1 MEKIFIY
8 KLISIFSFLFYL
20 YCVLFYT
27 VCTVIYLFM
36 NTVENIMVWYGMV
49 WYGMVWFDEIFYIP
63 NEYRLINRRSFIVT
77 FLHSE

>member
-1 MEKIFIY
+1 MEKNIYIQTHFNFFVFYFIY
-8 KLISIFSFLFYL
+8 IVFY
-20 YCVLFYT
+20 FYT

-36 NTVENIMVWYGMV
+36 NTVENT
-49 WYGMVWFDEIFYIP
+49 MVWFDEIFYIP

>member
-1 MEKIFIY
+1 
-8 KLISIFSFLFYL
+8 
-20 YCVLFYT
+20 
-27 VCTVIYLFM
+27 M